1 MSDAALTNEQ
11 ALKLLLELATNDGFR
26 QRFEAK
32 PAAALVEL
40 GIPHET
46 VVNLNAACLA
56 PLNLQPKDVFQK
68 AREEFSKRNQGE
80 ERNRW
85 LYSYN
90 PLTVP
95 LT

>member
-26 QRFEAK
+26 QRFEEK

-46 VVNLNAACLA
+46 VINLNSACLTSTKLA
-56 PLNLQPKDVFQK
+56 SK
-68 AREEFSKRNQGE
+68 AEFAATHKRLGAEAAAWCSQMIVPTLRLSSKGKR
-80 ERNRW
+80 
-85 LYSYN
+85 
-90 PLTVP
+90 
-95 LT
+95 

>member
-68 AREEFSKRNQGE
+68 AREEFSKRAAETCLNMVAPHLRLAQG
-80 ERNRW
+80 R
-85 LYSYN
+85 
-90 PLTVP
+90 
-95 LT
+95 